1 MAVNS
6 GVNDQAPDDGY
17 QESADFFNPPDPS
30 TFKGNT
36 KAWFN
41 RVHQAYLE
49 GLGQIAEVE
58 SAPGGNQQFADAA
71 NAYIAGDTAASPG
84 TVRAID
90 PSLSGAILRPSD
102 RPDEPFT
109 TGLPFGP
116 GANTLRLPNETDD
129 RYRARI
135 SGSLIRAGFAT
146 GVVVTFARRLAEGK

>member
-1 MAVNS
+1 MAVDE
-6 GVNDQAPDDGY
+6 GVRDQAPDDGFR
-17 QESADFFNPPDPS
+17 ESADFFNPPDPA

-41 RVHQAYLE
+41 RVHNAYLE
-49 GLGQIAEVE
+49 GLGRIADVE
-58 SAPGGNQQFADAA
+58 AAGGNEQFAQAA
-71 NAYIAGDTAASPG
+71 RSFIEGNAAASPG
-84 TVRAID
+84 TIRQID
-90 PSLSGAILRPSD
+90 PELASEILRPTD

-135 SGSLIRAGFAT
+135 AGSLLRAGFAT
-146 GVVVTFARRLAEGK
+146 GAVVTFARRLAEGA